1 MKKLLKI
8 VGAIAI
14 IALVGAIGFSIV
26 AFAQGGTSTPG
37 AAKSVLPWLGGLIGG
52 KGDGALNGY
61 SEQYMNALAGK
72 LGVDRAKLDQ
82 AIKDAQKEVIDQAV
96 KDGKITQ
103 EQANWLLDPQ
113 AAMKAQIEQAVKDGK
128 LTQEQADWLLQ
139 GIEKGYMP
147 YGRGGMMGGRGGMM
161 GGRGGMMRGRGG
173 WEGQPGNTG
182 KVTPTPAPS
191 GTKGQV

>member
-1 MKKLLKI
+1 MKKLVKI
-8 VGAIAI
+8 LGAIAI

-26 AFAQGGTSTPG
+26 AFAQGATSTPG
-37 AAKSVLPWLGGLIGG
+37 VTAKSPLPWLGGLIGG
-52 KGDGALNGY
+52 KGNDALSGY
-61 SEQYMNALAGK
+61 SEQYMNSLASK

-103 EQANWLLDPQ
+103 DQANWLLDPQ

-139 GIEKGYMP
+139 GVEKGYMP
-147 YGRGGMMGGRGGMM
+147 YGHGGMI
-161 GGRGGMMRGRGG
+161 GGRGGMMRGRGNWG
-173 WEGQPGNTG
+173 GQSG
-182 KVTPTPAPS
+182 KTDKVAPTPAPS
-191 GTKGQV
+191 GTKG